1 MNVYVESNFVLELA
15 LMQEQYESCSKLVEL
30 AESKHITLIIPAFS
44 LAEPYET
51 LIRAEKRRRR
61 LSELSNEIRTELK
74 QLERSQNHQQSISAL
89 QEEIGEFLVQS
100 QEEEKQRLQTTLI
113 QLLDLVEIIPLSSEV
128 LRTAIHSQVNLS
140 LSPQDSIV
148 YSSILIYLQNLL
160 EDKPNCFLNRN
171 SKDFSNPTIIDE
183 LKGYNCRLLF
193 RFDDGLGYI
202 QSQI

>member
-15 LMQEQYESCSKLVEL
+15 LMQEQYESCSQLVEL
-30 AESKHITLIIPAFS
+30 AESRHIKLIIPAFS
-44 LAEPYET
+44 LAEPYGT
-51 LIRAEKRRRR
+51 LIGNEKRRRR
-61 LSELSNEIRTELK
+61 LSELSNDIRTELK
-74 QLERSQNHQQSISAL
+74 QLERSQNYQQPISAL

-128 LRTAIHSQVNLS
+128 LRTAIQNQVNLS

-160 EDKPNCFLNRN
+160 ENKPNCFLNRN
-171 SKDFSNPTIIDE
+171 SKDFNNPTIIDE
-183 LKGYNCRLLF
+183 LNGYNCRLLF
-193 RFDDGLGYI
+193 RFDNGLSYI

>member
-15 LMQEQYESCSKLVEL
+15 LMQEQYESCSQLVKL
-30 AESKHITLIIPAFS
+30 AESQQIKLIIPAFS

-61 LSELSNEIRTELK
+61 LSQLSNEIRTELK
-74 QLERSQNHQQSISAL
+74 QLERSQNYQQSISSL
-89 QEEIGEFLVQS
+89 QEEVGKFLAQS
-100 QEEEKQRLQTTLI
+100 QEEEKQRLQTTLL

-128 LRTAIHSQVNLS
+128 LRTAIQNQVNLS

-148 YSSILIYLQNLL
+148 YSSILIYLQNILKN
-160 EDKPNCFLNRN
+160 KPNCFLNRN
-171 SKDFSNPTIIDE
+171 TKDFSNPTIIEE
-183 LKGYNCRLLF
+183 LNNYNCRLLF
-193 RFDDGLGYI
+193 SFDKGLSYI